1 MKQLHPR
8 YQQRIDRVVHHI
20 YASLA
25 DDEPVGLSLDELSA
39 VSGFSK
45 YHFHRLFAACV
56 GINLNTFI
64 QRLRLKK
71 ASYQL
76 VFFPEMPIID
86 IAMDAGYESHEA
98 FSRAF
103 KRTYQTTPSQF
114 RTAPDWTTWSEQHN
128 YLLNKPYPMNVNICE
143 FPGTL
148 VAALAHHGDYRQL
161 NQTIARFIQWR
172 KQSTEAPID
181 SSQTYGLAYSDPQS
195 AEPFRFDVCAS
206 VSAPIRDNPFGVVT
220 QHIPAGRCARITHTG
235 SHDLMDEKI
244 RYLYNQWVIESEYEL
259 RDFPC
264 FFHYR
269 NLFPQVAESEL
280 ITDIYLPIS

>member
-1 MKQLHPR
+1 MKPLQPN
-8 YQQRIDRVVHHI
+8 YQNRIDRVVDHI

-25 DDEPVGLSLDELSA
+25 KEDPAGLSLDELSA

-56 GINLNTFI
+56 GMNLAVFV

-76 VFFPEMPIID
+76 AFYPDMPIID
-86 IAMDAGYESHEA
+86 IALDAGFESHEA

-103 KRTYQTTPSQF
+103 KRTYQITPSQF
-114 RTAPDWTTWSEQHN
+114 RTEPDWTAWSAQHN

-161 NQTIARFIQWR
+161 NQTIARFIEWR
-172 KQSTEAPID
+172 KQSTEAPIH

-195 AEPFRFDVCAS
+195 AEPYRFDVCAS
-206 VSAPIRDNPFGVVT
+206 VHSPIKDNPFGVVT
-220 QHIPAGRCARITHTG
+220 QEFPSGRCARITHLG

-244 RYLYNQWVIESEYEL
+244 RYLYNQWVIESDHEL

-269 NLFPQVAESEL
+269 NLFPQVPESEL
-280 ITDIYLPIS
+280 ITDIYLPLC